1 MIETALMIG
10 WSLMGA
16 ALILNVLRMAA
27 GPTLMDRV
35 LAADTIVINV
45 IGLIILYGISKGTGI
60 YFETALLFA
69 MFGFSSTVAFCRYV
83 TRGDIIE

>member
-10 WSLMGA
+10 WTLMGA

-45 IGLIILYGISKGTGI
+45 IGLVIMYGISKGTGV

>member
-10 WSLMGA
+10 WTLMGA

-45 IGLIILYGISKGTGI
+45 IGLVILYGISKGTGV